1 MVVKNQPSAM
11 PDSYFELV
19 KRFPLTHIRSLRH
32 LGQAIALVDELL
44 QKRLDRGAQ
53 EYLDALSDLIATYED
68 EHAPIPDA
76 SESDV
81 LRELM
86 RSSGHKQ
93 MALSKAVGISQST
106 TAPRPSRSSRRSS
119 SMRSSGC
126 SALPQTRNRQPRLP
140 PPPACGSGPS
150 PSCTASAPPSATTCI
165 CTPASPTASS
175 CRLQLGRRATPR
187 QPSCRPARSAR
198 PTWPPSPRKSAA
210 A

>member
-19 KRFPLTHIRSLRH
+19 KRFPLMHIRSLRH

-44 QKRLDRGAQ
+44 QKRVDRGAQ

-68 EHAPIPDA
+68 EHALIPDA

-106 TAPRPSRSSRRSS
+106 L
-119 SMRSSGC
+119 
-126 SALPQTRNRQPRLP
+126 SAILTGEREMTKSHMIALAKFFNV
-140 PPPACGSGPS
+140 
-150 PSCTASAPPSATTCI
+150 PPSVF
-165 CTPASPTASS
+165 
-175 CRLQLGRRATPR
+175 L
-187 QPSCRPARSAR
+187 PS
-198 PTWPPSPRKSAA
+198 
-210 A
+210 

>member
-1 MVVKNQPSAM
+1 MVAKNQPSAM

-53 EYLDALSDLIATYED
+53 EYLDALSNLIATYED

-93 MALSKAVGISQST
+93 VTLSKAVGISQST
-106 TAPRPSRSSRRSS
+106 L
-119 SMRSSGC
+119 
-126 SALPQTRNRQPRLP
+126 SAILTGEREMTKSHMVALARFFNV
-140 PPPACGSGPS
+140 
-150 PSCTASAPPSATTCI
+150 PPSVF
-165 CTPASPTASS
+165 
-175 CRLQLGRRATPR
+175 L
-187 QPSCRPARSAR
+187 PS
-198 PTWPPSPRKSAA
+198 
-210 A
+210 

>member
-1 MVVKNQPSAM
+1 MMVVKNQPSAM

-19 KRFPLTHIRSLRH
+19 KRFPLTHVRSLRH

-106 TAPRPSRSSRRSS
+106 L
-119 SMRSSGC
+119 
-126 SALPQTRNRQPRLP
+126 SAILNGEREMTKSHMVALAKFFNV
-140 PPPACGSGPS
+140 PPAVFLPS
-150 PSCTASAPPSATTCI
+150 
-165 CTPASPTASS
+165 
-175 CRLQLGRRATPR
+175 
-187 QPSCRPARSAR
+187 
-198 PTWPPSPRKSAA
+198 
-210 A
+210 

>member
-86 RSSGHKQ
+86 RSSGRKQ

-106 TAPRPSRSSRRSS
+106 L
-119 SMRSSGC
+119 
-126 SALPQTRNRQPRLP
+126 SAILTGEREMTKSHMVALAKFFNV
-140 PPPACGSGPS
+140 
-150 PSCTASAPPSATTCI
+150 PPSVF
-165 CTPASPTASS
+165 
-175 CRLQLGRRATPR
+175 L
-187 QPSCRPARSAR
+187 PS
-198 PTWPPSPRKSAA
+198 
-210 A
+210 

>member
-1 MVVKNQPSAM
+1 MMVVKNQPLAM
-11 PDSYFELV
+11 PESYFELV

-93 MALSKAVGISQST
+93 MALSKEVGISQST
-106 TAPRPSRSSRRSS
+106 L
-119 SMRSSGC
+119 
-126 SALPQTRNRQPRLP
+126 SAILTGEREMTKSHMVALAKFFNV
-140 PPPACGSGPS
+140 
-150 PSCTASAPPSATTCI
+150 PPSVF
-165 CTPASPTASS
+165 
-175 CRLQLGRRATPR
+175 L
-187 QPSCRPARSAR
+187 PS
-198 PTWPPSPRKSAA
+198 
-210 A
+210 

>member
-1 MVVKNQPSAM
+1 MVVKNQPLAM
-11 PDSYFELV
+11 PESYFELV

-93 MALSKAVGISQST
+93 MALSKEVGISQST
-106 TAPRPSRSSRRSS
+106 L
-119 SMRSSGC
+119 
-126 SALPQTRNRQPRLP
+126 SAILTGEREMTKSHMVALAKFFNV
-140 PPPACGSGPS
+140 
-150 PSCTASAPPSATTCI
+150 PPSVF
-165 CTPASPTASS
+165 
-175 CRLQLGRRATPR
+175 L
-187 QPSCRPARSAR
+187 PS
-198 PTWPPSPRKSAA
+198 
-210 A
+210 

>member
-1 MVVKNQPSAM
+1 M
-11 PDSYFELV
+11 PDSYFKLV
-19 KRFPLTHIRSLRH
+19 KRFPLPHIRSLRH

-93 MALSKAVGISQST
+93 MALSKAVGISQSRLSAILT
-106 TAPRPSRSSRRSS
+106 GEREMTKSHVIALAKFFNVTPSVF
-119 SMRSSGC
+119 
-126 SALPQTRNRQPRLP
+126 LP
-140 PPPACGSGPS
+140 S
-150 PSCTASAPPSATTCI
+150 
-165 CTPASPTASS
+165 
-175 CRLQLGRRATPR
+175 
-187 QPSCRPARSAR
+187 
-198 PTWPPSPRKSAA
+198 
-210 A
+210 

>member
-44 QKRLDRGAQ
+44 QKHVDRGAQ

-106 TAPRPSRSSRRSS
+106 L
-119 SMRSSGC
+119 
-126 SALPQTRNRQPRLP
+126 SAILTCEREMTKSHMVALARFFNV
-140 PPPACGSGPS
+140 
-150 PSCTASAPPSATTCI
+150 PPSVF
-165 CTPASPTASS
+165 
-175 CRLQLGRRATPR
+175 L
-187 QPSCRPARSAR
+187 PS
-198 PTWPPSPRKSAA
+198 
-210 A
+210 

>member
-44 QKRLDRGAQ
+44 KKHVDRGAQ

-106 TAPRPSRSSRRSS
+106 L
-119 SMRSSGC
+119 
-126 SALPQTRNRQPRLP
+126 SAILTGEREMTKSHMVALARFFNV
-140 PPPACGSGPS
+140 
-150 PSCTASAPPSATTCI
+150 PPSVF
-165 CTPASPTASS
+165 
-175 CRLQLGRRATPR
+175 L
-187 QPSCRPARSAR
+187 PS
-198 PTWPPSPRKSAA
+198 
-210 A
+210 

>member
-1 MVVKNQPSAM
+1 MMVVKNQPSAM

-19 KRFPLTHIRSLRH
+19 KRFPLMHIRSLRH

-44 QKRLDRGAQ
+44 QKRVDRGAQ

-106 TAPRPSRSSRRSS
+106 L
-119 SMRSSGC
+119 
-126 SALPQTRNRQPRLP
+126 SAILTGEREMTKSHMIALAKFFNV
-140 PPPACGSGPS
+140 
-150 PSCTASAPPSATTCI
+150 PPSVF
-165 CTPASPTASS
+165 
-175 CRLQLGRRATPR
+175 L
-187 QPSCRPARSAR
+187 PS
-198 PTWPPSPRKSAA
+198 
-210 A
+210 

>member
-68 EHAPIPDA
+68 EHARIPDA

-86 RSSGHKQ
+86 QSSGHKQ
-93 MALSKAVGISQST
+93 IALSKAVGISQST
-106 TAPRPSRSSRRSS
+106 L
-119 SMRSSGC
+119 
-126 SALPQTRNRQPRLP
+126 SAILTGEREMTKSHMVALAKFFNV
-140 PPPACGSGPS
+140 
-150 PSCTASAPPSATTCI
+150 PPSVF
-165 CTPASPTASS
+165 
-175 CRLQLGRRATPR
+175 L
-187 QPSCRPARSAR
+187 PS
-198 PTWPPSPRKSAA
+198 
-210 A
+210 